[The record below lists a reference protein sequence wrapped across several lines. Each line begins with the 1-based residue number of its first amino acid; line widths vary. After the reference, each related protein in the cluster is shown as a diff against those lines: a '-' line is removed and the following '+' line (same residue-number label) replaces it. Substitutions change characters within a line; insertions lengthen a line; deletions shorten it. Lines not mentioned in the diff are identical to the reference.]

1 MERPNKKIFMAT
13 VAAVVLVILVLVICV
28 YSGVFSSGDPLDRK
42 LNTETYEQDLEQVLQ
57 GLSPDDRTALLSG
70 LMLSYYKKENV
81 AGKTYRSFLETG
93 RKMQGDYME
102 MVDRDMKDFLHRD
115 SLQKDS
121 LRRDSLTRQTKQ

>member
-1 MERPNKKIFMAT
+1 MVRPNKKFFMAV

-28 YSGVFSSGDPLDRK
+28 YAGVFSSGNPLDRK
-42 LNTETYEQDLEQVLQ
+42 LNMETYEQDLEQVLQ

-81 AGKTYRSFLETG
+81 AGQTYRHFLESG
-93 RKMQGDYME
+93 QKMQGDYME
-102 MVDRDMKDFLHRD
+102 MVDRDMKDFLRRD

-121 LRRDSLTRQTKQ
+121 LRRDSLAKQ